1 MEYNLNIID
10 IGTNLGIDFKNYP
23 LKSNI
28 YSFEPNPICYNYLK
42 ENFKNYSNLK
52 LFNSA
57 VGDLKG
63 IYQFNLTKDT
73 YSSSLLELNE
83 KYKNNKVLSFSET
96 IMIDVINLNDII
108 EEENINEIDF
118 YKSDT
123 QGYDLKILKSLGENI
138 RLIKKGRIEV
148 VNKNNQIYKGQD
160 NYLDE
165 VALYLQFY
173 NFKIKNFEEI
183 KKLFE
188 EKNVIDY
195 DLKFVQ
201 KNINYI

>member
-10 IGTNLGIDFKNYP
+10 IGTNLGIDFKNYS

-108 EEENINEIDF
+108 EEENINQIDF

-165 VALYLQFY
+165 VASYLQFY

>member
-108 EEENINEIDF
+108 EEENINQIDF

-165 VALYLQFY
+165 VASYLQFY

-188 EKNVIDY
+188 EKNIIDY

>member
-10 IGTNLGIDFKNYP
+10 IGTNLGIDLKNYP

-57 VGDLKG
+57 VGDVKG
-63 IYQFNLTKDT
+63 IYKFNLTKDT

-83 KYKNNKVLSFSET
+83 KYKNNNVLSFSET

-108 EEENINEIDF
+108 EEENINQIDF

-138 RLIKKGRIEV
+138 RLIKRGRIEV

-160 NYLDE
+160 NYLEDI
-165 VALYLQFY
+165 VKYLEFY
-173 NFKIKNFEEI
+173 NFKFTNLKEINDIFKNE
-183 KKLFE
+183 
-188 EKNVIDY
+188 NVIDY
-195 DLKFVQ
+195 DLKFTQ

>member
-108 EEENINEIDF
+108 EEENINQIDF

-165 VALYLQFY
+165 VASYLQFY

>member
-10 IGTNLGIDFKNYP
+10 IGTNLGIDLKNYP

-28 YSFEPNPICYNYLK
+28 YSFEPNPICQNYLK

-108 EEENINEIDF
+108 EEENINQIDF

-138 RLIKKGRIEV
+138 RLIKRGRIEV

-160 NYLDE
+160 NYLEDI
-165 VALYLQFY
+165 VKYLEFY
-173 NFKIKNFEEI
+173 NFKFTNLKEI
-183 KKLFE
+183 NDILRMKMLQ
-188 EKNVIDY
+188 IM
-195 DLKFVQ
+195 
-201 KNINYI
+201 I

>member
-108 EEENINEIDF
+108 EEENINQIDF

>member
-10 IGTNLGIDFKNYP
+10 IGTNLGIDFKNYS

-108 EEENINEIDF
+108 EEENINQIDF

>member
-83 KYKNNKVLSFSET
+83 KYKNNNVLSFSET

-108 EEENINEIDF
+108 EEENINQIDF

>member
-1 MEYNLNIID
+1 
-10 IGTNLGIDFKNYP
+10 
-23 LKSNI
+23 
-28 YSFEPNPICYNYLK
+28 
-42 ENFKNYSNLK
+42 
-52 LFNSA
+52 
-57 VGDLKG
+57 
-63 IYQFNLTKDT
+63 
-73 YSSSLLELNE
+73 
-83 KYKNNKVLSFSET
+83 
-96 IMIDVINLNDII
+96 MIDVINLNDII
-108 EEENINEIDF
+108 EEENINQIDF